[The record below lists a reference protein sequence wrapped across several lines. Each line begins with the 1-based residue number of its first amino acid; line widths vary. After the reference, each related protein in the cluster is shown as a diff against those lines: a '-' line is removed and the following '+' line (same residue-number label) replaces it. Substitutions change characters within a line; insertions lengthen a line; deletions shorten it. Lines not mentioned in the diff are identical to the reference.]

1 MDTGFLTLKKGD
13 LESGLSNYRRNSL
26 LPGQPKMEVTP
37 MFGISDPVVVEWR
50 ALTITYSEMIAS
62 RVRDKLKS
70 RKTLSLSQILEGGI
84 WNVSHWPFFLFVWV
98 NVCMLDEWAF
108 SSLHS
113 TLCVLTTYG

>member
-1 MDTGFLTLKKGD
+1 
-13 LESGLSNYRRNSL
+13 
-26 LPGQPKMEVTP
+26 MEVTP

-84 WNVSHWPFFLFVWV
+84 WNVSHWPIFFV
-98 NVCMLDEWAF
+98 E
-108 SSLHS
+108 
-113 TLCVLTTYG
+113 